1 MIQEK
6 NQSEC
11 LKTLE
16 EKEQQ
21 ESLALEELELQKK
34 AIQSECDK
42 KVQKMHQEVETFRT
56 VSKDSKRVKVYETF
70 FQYIFNCNRFTN
82 TVDLL

>member
-11 LKTLE
+11 LKTLQE
-16 EKEQQ
+16 QEQQ

-42 KVQKMHQEVETFRT
+42 KVQMMHQEVETCRT
-56 VSKDSKRVKVYETF
+56 VSKHSKRGNVHKNAL
-70 FQYIFNCNRFTN
+70 QYIFNCDRSTN

>member
-11 LKTLE
+11 LKTLRE
-16 EKEQQ
+16 QEQQ
-21 ESLALEELELQKK
+21 ESLALEEVELQKK

-42 KVQKMHQEVETFRT
+42 KVEKMHQEVERLRT
-56 VSKDSKRVKVYETF
+56 VSKDSQRVTNEKNS
-70 FQYIFNCNRFTN
+70 FQDVLSCDRFTN

>member
-11 LKTLE
+11 LKTLQE
-16 EKEQQ
+16 QEQQ

-56 VSKDSKRVKVYETF
+56 VSKDSKRVNVYKNS
-70 FQYIFNCNRFTN
+70 FQYIFNCDRFTN

>member
-11 LKTLE
+11 LKTLRE
-16 EKEQQ
+16 QEQQ
-21 ESLALEELELQKK
+21 ESLALEEVELQKK

-42 KVQKMHQEVETFRT
+42 KVEKMHQEVERLRT
-56 VSKDSKRVKVYETF
+56 VSKDSQRVINEKNS
-70 FQYIFNCNRFTN
+70 FQDVLSCDRFTN